1 MIYYIFF
8 VYLLQYSSSLIFLFF
23 YIYIIVYDHIWNIY
37 YNTITAWRSVSI
49 KSNTRYKSLLF
60 SAFIIFNNL
69 TIFSWPFNSY
79 KNITSLNVLYASVAL
94 WKASKT
100 FFKATI
106 FFFILKNFSSYLF
119 IWKYHTYFNFLST
132 AFHTIPYAPLPSF
145 CIISNFLEI
154 CGSISSA
161 ITKLFFWF

>member
-1 MIYYIFF
+1 M
-8 VYLLQYSSSLIFLFF
+8 F
-23 YIYIIVYDHIWNIY
+23 YNWLKIL
-37 YNTITAWRSVSI
+37 ITACKSVSI

-94 WKASKT
+94 WNASKT

-106 FFFILKNFSSYLF
+106 FFYFEIKVVIYLF

-145 CIISNFLEI
+145 YIISNFRDI

-161 ITKLFFWF
+161 ISK

>member
-8 VYLLQYSSSLIFLFF
+8 VYLLQYSSSLIFYFF
-23 YIYIIVYDHIWNIY
+23 LYIIVYDHIWNIY
-37 YNTITAWRSVSI
+37 YKTITAWRSVSI

-106 FFFILKNFSSYLF
+106 FFFLFWKILVVIYLF
-119 IWKYHTYFNFLST
+119 ENITPILIFYQRPSIQYRMLPYLAFVLSRIFSKYAVQS
-132 AFHTIPYAPLPSF
+132 PLP
-145 CIISNFLEI
+145 
-154 CGSISSA
+154 
-161 ITKLFFWF
+161 

>member
-8 VYLLQYSSSLIFLFF
+8 MYLLQYSSSLIFYFYYTLLFM
-23 YIYIIVYDHIWNIY
+23 IIFWNIY

-106 FFFILKNFSSYLF
+106 FFFLFWKILVVIYLF
-119 IWKYHTYFNFLST
+119 ENITPILIFYQRPSIQYRMLPYLAFVLSRIFSKYAVQS
-132 AFHTIPYAPLPSF
+132 PLP
-145 CIISNFLEI
+145 
-154 CGSISSA
+154 
-161 ITKLFFWF
+161 